1 MNNVDHMKQ
10 MIQLME
16 SAVATADDNEA
27 LIPDQEWEAWANSYV
42 QRAKAVL
49 PKDRVLNS
57 KNKQTLATVI
67 QKVEQKTQTKSTDMP
82 LWGRVL
88 FITTGLMMIVN
99 KVSAAAGTIGVALA
113 DKDGDGAVSLE
124 EYLEVIE
131 DYEDDLD
138 LNYKIAVCY
147 LNTNIDKSLAYSYL
161 EKVLENP
168 KH

>member
-49 PKDRVLNS
+49 PKDRVLNP

-82 LWGRVL
+82 LWGRPH
-88 FITTGLMMIVN
+88 
-99 KVSAAAGTIGVALA
+99 
-113 DKDGDGAVSLE
+113 
-124 EYLEVIE
+124 
-131 DYEDDLD
+131 DDSKQSKCGGRD
-138 LNYKIAVCY
+138 HRC
-147 LNTNIDKSLAYSYL
+147 SSGRQRR
-161 EKVLENP
+161 
-168 KH
+168 